1 MDTEFVTPP
10 EIIEAQEQAIAA
22 SKKEDKEEVEAKEVS
37 LMNSP
42 EIPEDAKPSEEEILE
57 FWNLMLQK
65 KPFQQSYDLKGL
77 KFTLQSRSSKEVKLL
92 MAYVDNLDDAQF
104 MSSPIARANATLA
117 FAVATLMGA
126 DFRALSLKERL
137 EALEEN
143 PAPLNKI
150 LIDTLSKFDLKV
162 AIMMEEITSEN
173 F

>member
-77 KFTLQSRSSKEVKLL
+77 KFTLQSRSSKEVKIL
-92 MAYVDNLDDAQF
+92 MAYVDNLDDTQF

-117 FAVATLMGA
+117 FAVATLMGS
-126 DFRALSLKERL
+126 DFRALSLKRRIES
-137 EALEEN
+137 LEEN

-150 LIDTLSKFDLKV
+150 LVDTLSKFDLKV